1 MEELETLNMDPD
13 TSKSSGLTA
22 ADLPPAI
29 RAFWDSA
36 PASFKVPAI
45 LTAID
50 CYCALATRLRF
61 KYTYDL
67 DPHALLLQ
75 VLVVAEAASG
85 KSFTRPIVKSLMQPL
100 KLRDQEMKR
109 IEQAYQD
116 LKKTSAKNKQLPEEP
131 ITDVRCLQTITKAK
145 LVKRADMFI
154 RKYGEPL
161 TFWFYNEELAT
172 MTESNKRAFADL
184 RTMDRLAYDLGAEYG
199 SDTLSDASYNADVD
213 VIYCSLFCATDNAL
227 REYMDKRSVEGGNC
241 TRKVLTDLGDL
252 MGEDAPRFR
261 PLTPEEQAVVSRTV
275 QHLMDITYTDE
286 GQLQPIRMVPMEWLD
301 YHVRRWCSDQ
311 RQLVLKTG
319 SRARNCFYKR
329 ASVSAARMCCLLYYL
344 WQVEQGFKF
353 QVSSSKVEQ
362 GFETAQQRCAKFQVS
377 SSKKK
382 DLKPE
387 TVVRPMKPQQRCAK
401 FQVSSSK
408 KKDLKP
414 ETVVRPMKLETA
426 VRPMK
431 LETAVRPMKPETVV
445 RPMKPETA
453 QQRCAK
459 FYRFM
464 ATYILDGLLARWGRQ
479 YEQMHKTD
487 ETDDGAKA
495 PLYDQLPAQ
504 FSRDQLRELIVKLD
518 LSTPAR
524 IFISKWKRAKL
535 IYESETKDIFVKNY

>member
-1 MEELETLNMDPD
+1 MEENLSTI
-13 TSKSSGLTA
+13 TA
-22 ADLPPAI
+22 ADLPPAV

-36 PASFKVPAI
+36 PAPFKVPAI

-85 KSFTRPIVKSLMQPL
+85 KIFTRPIVKSLMQPL

-161 TFWFYNEELAT
+161 AFWFYNEELAT

-261 PLTPEEQAVVSRTV
+261 PLTPDEQAAVTKTV

-286 GQLQPIRMVPMEWLD
+286 GQLQPVQMVPMEWLD

-329 ASVSAARMCCLLYYL
+329 ASVSAARMSCLLYYL
-344 WQVEQGFKF
+344 WNGEAG
-353 QVSSSKVEQ
+353 
-362 GFETAQQRCAKFQVS
+362 AQKHVAR
-377 SSKKK
+377 
-382 DLKPE
+382 
-387 TVVRPMKPQQRCAK
+387 
-401 FQVSSSK
+401 
-408 KKDLKP
+408 
-414 ETVVRPMKLETA
+414 
-426 VRPMK
+426 
-431 LETAVRPMKPETVV
+431 
-445 RPMKPETA
+445 
-453 QQRCAK
+453 

-487 ETDDGAKA
+487 ESDDGGTKTT
-495 PLYDQLPAQ
+495 LYDQLPTQ

-535 IYESETKDIFVKNY
+535 IYESPETKDVYVKNY

>member
-1 MEELETLNMDPD
+1 MEETLS
-13 TSKSSGLTA
+13 TLTA
-22 ADLPPAI
+22 ADLPPAV

-36 PASFKVPAI
+36 PAPFKVPAI

-85 KSFTRPIVKSLMQPL
+85 KSFTRPIVKRLMKPL

-109 IEQAYQD
+109 MEQAYAD

-261 PLTPEEQAVVSRTV
+261 PLTPDEQACVTKTV

-319 SRARNCFYKR
+319 SRARNCFY
-329 ASVSAARMCCLLYYL
+329 
-344 WQVEQGFKF
+344 
-353 QVSSSKVEQ
+353 
-362 GFETAQQRCAKFQVS
+362 
-377 SSKKK
+377 
-382 DLKPE
+382 
-387 TVVRPMKPQQRCAK
+387 
-401 FQVSSSK
+401 
-408 KKDLKP
+408 
-414 ETVVRPMKLETA
+414 
-426 VRPMK
+426 
-431 LETAVRPMKPETVV
+431 
-445 RPMKPETA
+445 
-453 QQRCAK
+453 
-459 FYRFM
+459 
-464 ATYILDGLLARWGRQ
+464 ILDGLLARWGRQ

-495 PLYDQLPAQ
+495 PLYDQLPQQ

>member
-1 MEELETLNMDPD
+1 MTTTEQQPSTIIA
-13 TSKSSGLTA
+13 T
-22 ADLPPAI
+22 DLPPAV

-36 PASFKVPAI
+36 PSAFKVPAI

-50 CYCALATRLRF
+50 CYCALGTRLRF

-116 LKKTSAKNKQLPEEP
+116 LKKTSSKSKHLPEEP

-213 VIYCSLFCATDNAL
+213 VLYCSLFCATENAL
-227 REYMDKRSVEGGNC
+227 KEYMDKRSVEGGNC

-261 PLTPEEQAVVSRTV
+261 PLSDEEQATV
-275 QHLMDITYTDE
+275 NAAVQQLMDITYTDD
-286 GQLQPIRMVPMEWLD
+286 GGLQPVTMVPMEWLD
-301 YHVRRWCSDQ
+301 YHVRRWCAEQ
-311 RQLVLKTG
+311 RELVLKTG

-329 ASVSAARMCCLLYYL
+329 ASVSAARMSCLLYYL
-344 WQVEQGFKF
+344 WNEDRN
-353 QVSSSKVEQ
+353 
-362 GFETAQQRCAKFQVS
+362 AQQK
-377 SSKKK
+377 
-382 DLKPE
+382 
-387 TVVRPMKPQQRCAK
+387 T
-401 FQVSSSK
+401 
-408 KKDLKP
+408 
-414 ETVVRPMKLETA
+414 
-426 VRPMK
+426 
-431 LETAVRPMKPETVV
+431 
-445 RPMKPETA
+445 
-453 QQRCAK
+453 AK

-464 ATYILDGLLARWGRQ
+464 ATYIIDGLLAKWGRQ
-479 YEQMHKTD
+479 YEQMHKSD
-487 ETDDGAKA
+487 EVEDTVKVS
-495 PLYDQLPAQ
+495 LYDQLPEN
-504 FSRDQLRELIVKLD
+504 FTRDQLRELIVKLD

-535 IYESETKDIFVKNY
+535 IYESHEIKDLYVKNY

>member
-1 MEELETLNMDPD
+1 MQNNSLFNQSLGTKDESEGTEDLPSTLNPQP
-13 TSKSSGLTA
+13 SSINA
-22 ADLPPAI
+22 SDLPPAI

-36 PASFKVPAI
+36 PAPFKVPAI

-109 IEQAYQD
+109 MEQAYQD

-227 REYMDKRSVEGGNC
+227 REYMDKRSIEGGNC

-261 PLTPEEQAVVSRTV
+261 SLTSDEQAAVSKAV

-286 GQLQPIRMVPMEWLD
+286 GQLHPIQMVPMEWLD
-301 YHVRRWCSDQ
+301 HHVRQWCSDQ

-329 ASVSAARMCCLLYYL
+329 ASVSAARMSCLLYYL
-344 WQVEQGFKF
+344 WQADGLGIRDEGLGKKNSASSRGSKGSEGSSVSDEQNSLNS
-353 QVSSSKVEQ
+353 QPSTLNPRVPSTLNHQPSTISQRKV
-362 GFETAQQRCAKFQVS
+362 
-377 SSKKK
+377 
-382 DLKPE
+382 
-387 TVVRPMKPQQRCAK
+387 
-401 FQVSSSK
+401 
-408 KKDLKP
+408 
-414 ETVVRPMKLETA
+414 
-426 VRPMK
+426 
-431 LETAVRPMKPETVV
+431 
-445 RPMKPETA
+445 
-453 QQRCAK
+453 AK

-464 ATYILDGLLARWGRQ
+464 ATYILDGLLQRWGRQ

-487 ETDDGAKA
+487 ETDEMSKT
-495 PLYDQLPAQ
+495 PLYDQLPQQ

-524 IFISKWKRAKL
+524 VFISKWKRAKL
-535 IYESETKDIFVKNY
+535 IYDSPDNKDVYVKNY

>member
-1 MEELETLNMDPD
+1 MEETLS
-13 TSKSSGLTA
+13 TLTA
-22 ADLPPAI
+22 ADLPPAV

-36 PASFKVPAI
+36 PAPFKVPAI

-109 IEQAYQD
+109 MEQAYQD

-261 PLTPEEQAVVSRTV
+261 PLTPDEQACVTKTV

-329 ASVSAARMCCLLYYL
+329 ASVSAARMSCLLYYL
-344 WQVEQGFKF
+344 WKEDKGAQR
-353 QVSSSKVEQ
+353 KV
-362 GFETAQQRCAKFQVS
+362 
-377 SSKKK
+377 
-382 DLKPE
+382 
-387 TVVRPMKPQQRCAK
+387 
-401 FQVSSSK
+401 
-408 KKDLKP
+408 
-414 ETVVRPMKLETA
+414 
-426 VRPMK
+426 
-431 LETAVRPMKPETVV
+431 
-445 RPMKPETA
+445 
-453 QQRCAK
+453 AK

-495 PLYDQLPAQ
+495 PLYDQLPQQ

-524 IFISKWKRAKL
+524 IFLSKWRKAKL
-535 IYESETKDIFVKNY
+535 IYDSPDNKDVYVKNY

>member
-1 MEELETLNMDPD
+1 MQQESLSNQESPLKP
-13 TSKSSGLTA
+13 GGITA
-22 ADLPPAI
+22 ADLPPAV
-29 RAFWDSA
+29 RAYWDSA
-36 PASFKVPAI
+36 PAPFKVPAI

-261 PLTPEEQAVVSRTV
+261 PLTADEQAVVSRAV

-286 GQLQPIRMVPMEWLD
+286 GQLQPVIMVPMEWLD

-329 ASVSAARMCCLLYYL
+329 ASVSAARMTTLLYYL
-344 WQVEQGFKF
+344 WSAEGSNGSNGSKGLNGSKGSNPSNPSN
-353 QVSSSKVEQ
+353 SSNSLNQ
-362 GFETAQQRCAKFQVS
+362 IQRHC
-377 SSKKK
+377 
-382 DLKPE
+382 
-387 TVVRPMKPQQRCAK
+387 RR
-401 FQVSSSK
+401 
-408 KKDLKP
+408 
-414 ETVVRPMKLETA
+414 
-426 VRPMK
+426 
-431 LETAVRPMKPETVV
+431 
-445 RPMKPETA
+445 
-453 QQRCAK
+453 

-487 ETDDGAKA
+487 ETDEGAKTS
-495 PLYDQLPAQ
+495 LYDQLPTR

-535 IYESETKDIFVKNY
+535 IYESPETKDLYVKNY

>member
-1 MEELETLNMDPD
+1 MKPET
-13 TSKSSGLTA
+13 LTA
-22 ADLPPAI
+22 ADLPPAV

-36 PASFKVPAI
+36 PAPFKVPAI

-100 KLRDQEMKR
+100 KLRDREMKR
-109 IEQAYQD
+109 MEQAYKD
-116 LKKTSAKNKQLPEEP
+116 LKNTYAKNKQLPEEP

-154 RKYGEPL
+154 RKYGEH
-161 TFWFYNEELAT
+161 
-172 MTESNKRAFADL
+172 KRAFADL

-261 PLTPEEQAVVSRTV
+261 PLTPDEQACVTKTV

-329 ASVSAARMCCLLYYL
+329 ASVSAARMSCLLYYL
-344 WQVEQGFKF
+344 WKEDKGAQR
-353 QVSSSKVEQ
+353 KV
-362 GFETAQQRCAKFQVS
+362 
-377 SSKKK
+377 
-382 DLKPE
+382 
-387 TVVRPMKPQQRCAK
+387 
-401 FQVSSSK
+401 
-408 KKDLKP
+408 
-414 ETVVRPMKLETA
+414 
-426 VRPMK
+426 
-431 LETAVRPMKPETVV
+431 
-445 RPMKPETA
+445 
-453 QQRCAK
+453 AK

-495 PLYDQLPAQ
+495 PLYDQLPQQ

>member
-1 MEELETLNMDPD
+1 
-13 TSKSSGLTA
+13 
-22 ADLPPAI
+22 
-29 RAFWDSA
+29 
-36 PASFKVPAI
+36 
-45 LTAID
+45 
-50 CYCALATRLRF
+50 
-61 KYTYDL
+61 
-67 DPHALLLQ
+67 
-75 VLVVAEAASG
+75 
-85 KSFTRPIVKSLMQPL
+85 MQPL
-100 KLRDQEMKR
+100 KLRDREMKR
-109 IEQAYQD
+109 MEQAYKD
-116 LKKTSAKNKQLPEEP
+116 LKNTYAKNKQLPEEP

-261 PLTPEEQAVVSRTV
+261 PLTPDEQAAVSRAV

-286 GQLQPIRMVPMEWLD
+286 GQLQPVRMVPMEWLD
-301 YHVRRWCSDQ
+301 YHVRRWCADQ

-329 ASVSAARMCCLLYYL
+329 ASVSAARMSCLLYYL
-344 WQVEQGFKF
+344 WTEESIIPPLELCSLSKRDPSPLILQKR
-353 QVSSSKVEQ
+353 VS
-362 GFETAQQRCAKFQVS
+362 R
-377 SSKKK
+377 
-382 DLKPE
+382 
-387 TVVRPMKPQQRCAK
+387 
-401 FQVSSSK
+401 
-408 KKDLKP
+408 
-414 ETVVRPMKLETA
+414 
-426 VRPMK
+426 
-431 LETAVRPMKPETVV
+431 
-445 RPMKPETA
+445 
-453 QQRCAK
+453 

-487 ETDDGAKA
+487 ETDDGGKV
-495 PLYDQLPAQ
+495 PLYDQLPTQ

-535 IYESETKDIFVKNY
+535 IYESETKDIYVKNY